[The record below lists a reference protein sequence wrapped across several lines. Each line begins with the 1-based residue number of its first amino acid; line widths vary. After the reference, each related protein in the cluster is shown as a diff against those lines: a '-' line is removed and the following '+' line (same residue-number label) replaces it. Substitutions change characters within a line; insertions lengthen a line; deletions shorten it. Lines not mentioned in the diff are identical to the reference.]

1 MKRYTTYKI
10 FGLALALSLTGC
22 MKDLDQSPID
32 PDSFTDKEVFANP
45 SQAKSALAKVYA
57 SYALTGQQGP
67 AGQGDVAGIDEGYSQ
82 FSRLYFAA
90 QELTTET
97 ALVGWAD
104 QTIKDFHA
112 LSWSSSDV
120 FLNGLYNRLG
130 QQISF
135 ANSFITN
142 AEALSSDA
150 QVKTFIAEARFLRAY
165 SYYCLM
171 DLFANVPLA
180 TKVQATLPTQ
190 SNRQE
195 IFQFVESE
203 LKAIEGELKAAKSNE
218 YGRVDVAAAQAL
230 LSRLY
235 LNAQTWVGTE
245 RYTDCVAYAEKV
257 INSGYALHNDYRQLF
272 MADNDTNGAQN
283 EFIFVLNYDGIQAN
297 TWGGVTNLL
306 LGSIGGSMKPENY
319 GVVEGWHGYRTT
331 KEFVSKFETKTT
343 NANGEPTAWND
354 QRAMFYTDGQ
364 SYEINNISEFT
375 EGYALPKF
383 TNRTSTGGKGKDPSG
398 KHPDTDLPIIRLAEI
413 YLNYAEAVVR
423 GGGGSKATAVGYVN
437 QLRTRAGATPITET
451 ELTADFILDER
462 ARELY
467 WEGLRRT
474 DLIRYGKFTTADY
487 LWTFKGGA
495 ITGVGTGEHRNI
507 FPIPASVLLANPN
520 LKQNTGY

>member
-10 FGLALALSLTGC
+10 FGLALALSLTSC

-32 PDSFTDKEVFANP
+32 PDSFTQVQVFANP
-45 SQAKSALAKVYA
+45 TEAKSALAKVYA

-67 AGQGDVAGIDEGYSQ
+67 QGQSDITGIDEGYSQ

-112 LSWSSSDV
+112 LSWSSSDM

-150 QVKTFIAEARFLRAY
+150 QVRTFIAEARFLRAY

-218 YGRVDVAAAQAL
+218 YGRVDAAAAQAL

-235 LNAQTWVGTE
+235 LNAKTWVGTE
-245 RYTDCVAYAEKV
+245 RYADCVAYAEKV

-306 LGSIGGSMKPENY
+306 LGSIGG
-319 GVVEGWHGYRTT
+319 
-331 KEFVSKFETKTT
+331 
-343 NANGEPTAWND
+343 
-354 QRAMFYTDGQ
+354 
-364 SYEINNISEFT
+364 
-375 EGYALPKF
+375 
-383 TNRTSTGGKGKDPSG
+383 
-398 KHPDTDLPIIRLAEI
+398 
-413 YLNYAEAVVR
+413 
-423 GGGGSKATAVGYVN
+423 
-437 QLRTRAGATPITET
+437 
-451 ELTADFILDER
+451 
-462 ARELY
+462 
-467 WEGLRRT
+467 
-474 DLIRYGKFTTADY
+474 
-487 LWTFKGGA
+487 
-495 ITGVGTGEHRNI
+495 
-507 FPIPASVLLANPN
+507 
-520 LKQNTGY
+520 